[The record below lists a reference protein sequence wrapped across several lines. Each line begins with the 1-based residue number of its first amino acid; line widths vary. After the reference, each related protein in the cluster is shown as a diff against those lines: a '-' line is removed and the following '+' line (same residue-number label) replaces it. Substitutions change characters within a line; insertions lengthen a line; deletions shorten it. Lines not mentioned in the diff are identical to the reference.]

1 MANFQNRVCLRSM
14 QAVIDAINN
23 MNQDIL
29 EARTYSGAS
38 VSDAVSLMI
47 LHQATELARE
57 IERVVDDV
65 TPNVPDPDPSDDQ
78 DEDTVPGDYDAAC
91 EWYTYDEDCSS

>member
-1 MANFQNRVCLRSM
+1 MANFQNRVCIRSM
-14 QAVIDAINN
+14 QAVVDAIQS

-47 LHQATELARE
+47 LHRATELGRE
-57 IERVVDDV
+57 IQRVLDDV
-65 TPNVPDPDPSDDQ
+65 TPNVPAATVEQ
-78 DEDTVPGDYDAAC
+78 DEDETVPGDYDAAC
-91 EWYTYDEDCSS
+91 EWYTYNEDCSS